1 MSFENRFATVDIA
14 TQSQERSD
22 EVLKMVDEE
31 TDFSK
36 TQGVSKGC
44 FGQDQLK
51 YLVMEA
57 IRGGCQG
64 HRAEMYAARVAKF
77 LAALEGH
84 DEANV
89 DDLKKACRSSNEF

>member
-1 MSFENRFATVDIA
+1 MQF
-14 TQSQERSD
+14 QECSD

-31 TDFSK
+31 TDFAK

-44 FGQDQLK
+44 FGRDQLK

-64 HRAEMYAARVAKF
+64 HRAELYAACVAKC
-77 LAALEGH
+77 LASLEGR
-84 DEANV
+84 DKANV
-89 DDLKKACRSSNEF
+89 DDLKKAVSCVRYFLSYSCLNCCNMS